1 MHIETELDNDSAE
14 RLTRIQRQTRQ
25 DVAQIIGHALTLYD
39 QQLQPLDCSEE
50 NETQSAKK
58 SPLEILQEAGLVGY
72 IKDGDPKLST
82 NYKTL
87 VHQEIEERHER
98 DRQ

>member
-1 MHIETELDNDSAE
+1 MYIETELDSDSTE
-14 RLTRIQRQTRQ
+14 KLKRIQQQTNQ

-39 QQLQPLDCSEE
+39 QQLQPSSHSEE
-50 NETQSAKK
+50 TETQSPKK

-98 DRQ
+98 ERQ

>member
-1 MHIETELDNDSAE
+1 MYIETELDNDSAE
-14 RLTRIQRQTRQ
+14 KLTRIQRRTNQ
-25 DVAQIIGHALTLYD
+25 DIAQIIGYALSLYD
-39 QQLQPLDCSEE
+39 QQLQPSGHS
-50 NETQSAKK
+50 ETQTPEK
-58 SPLEILQEAGLVGY
+58 SPLEIFQEVGLVGY

-98 DRQ
+98 ERQ